1 MQIKVCG
8 VHGRFKLLI
17 LNHGLQKIQVS
28 MSNCLRELG
37 KKLGPF
43 DLAIIPIGTY
53 GPRYFMLPMH
63 VDPDQAVLTHK
74 DVRSKKSIP
83 LHWGIFQLSYEPFL
97 EPPALL
103 AEALKKNELHEDQ
116 FNSIKI
122 GETVELKDFSE

>member
-1 MQIKVCG
+1 M
-8 VHGRFKLLI
+8 FKRI
-17 LNHGLQKIQVS
+17 
-28 MSNCLRELG
+28 G
-37 KKLGPF
+37 KKQGPF

-63 VDPDQAVLTHK
+63 VDPNQAVLIHK

-83 LHWGIFQLSYEPFL
+83 VHWGTFQLSYEPFL

-122 GETVELKDFSE
+122 GETVELKNFSE